1 MCISPNATA
10 IFGRT
15 CTRSIQA
22 AWNNNI
28 IGHRLY
34 VFHCNHMPPTIPKII
49 LVDKA
54 SLFLTNNRSQSY
66 ASIILHCIAIL
77 WIWLSIVCLAD
88 DELMKVRVLPPHDD
102 LEHLMQAKERY
113 LTRNHNTSPDR
124 RFNVR
129 KLNMQLIDKIV
140 RKISHVCN
148 RLLLQ
153 LVSPVHPIVP
163 ILNGLLALLIYLDAL
178 QLHQGNRKLTLFP
191 LDQHKHLVHAFLV
204 GSHSHD
210 LDFLSRFQWRNRAA
224 NEAAGR
230 KRKLQGVVEIV
241 IPDHHLLFRTV
252 GVHNNFHVDTLF
264 TFFIFVEASH
274 LFPPDIHKDQESTK
288 RFHLTLCH

>member
-10 IFGRT
+10 IFRRT
-15 CTRSIQA
+15 CTSSIQA

-34 VFHCNHMPPTIPKII
+34 VFHCNHMAPTIPKII
-49 LVDKA
+49 LVDEA
-54 SLFLTNNRSQSY
+54 SPFLTSNRSQSY
-66 ASIILHCIAIL
+66 ASLILHRLAIL
-77 WIWLSIVCLAD
+77 WIWLPIVCLAD
-88 DELMKVRVLPPHDD
+88 DKLMKVRVLPPHDD
-102 LEHLMQAKERY
+102 LEHLMQAQERS
-113 LTRNHNTSPDR
+113 LTRNHNTPPDR

-129 KLNMQLIDKIV
+129 KLNMKLIDNLI
-140 RKISHVCN
+140 RGMSHLCN
-148 RLLLQ
+148 LLLLQ
-153 LVSPVHPIVP
+153 LVPLIHPIVP
-163 ILNGLLALLIYLDAL
+163 IFNGLLALLIYLDAL

-241 IPDHHLLFRTV
+241 IPAHHLLFRTV

-264 TFFIFVEASH
+264 TFFIFGLASH
-274 LFPPDIHKDQESTK
+274 LFPPDIHKDQEYKK
-288 RFHLTLCH
+288 RYNLTLCH